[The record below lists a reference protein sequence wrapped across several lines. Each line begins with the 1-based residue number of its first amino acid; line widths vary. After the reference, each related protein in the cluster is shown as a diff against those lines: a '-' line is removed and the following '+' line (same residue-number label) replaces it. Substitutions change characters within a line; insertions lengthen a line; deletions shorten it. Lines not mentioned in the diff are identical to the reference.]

1 MGIYFHPIFYT
12 PPHMHARAHFLS
24 LSLSLSLLFSIPHL
38 LKETENTH
46 NLFWVGEEEWCSD
59 IWDLLLYYL
68 YIKIRFH
75 AQLHNLSFCFA
86 DEIRQDIE
94 DAVSRL
100 SPW

>member
-1 MGIYFHPIFYT
+1 
-12 PPHMHARAHFLS
+12 
-24 LSLSLSLLFSIPHL
+24 
-38 LKETENTH
+38 
-46 NLFWVGEEEWCSD
+46 VGEEELCSD

-68 YIKIRFH
+68 YIKIRFDAH
-75 AQLHNLSFCFA
+75 LHNLNFCFA